1 MQGRIAAIVACGI
14 AGLILIGTA
23 GAVSDSYYEKV
34 ALGET
39 ELVSC
44 SDDRLDREDATDGS
58 PNCSVHRVSTTY
70 ARQAMATTLTRD
82 RTRDD

>member
-1 MQGRIAAIVACGI
+1 MHGRIAAIVACGI

-44 SDDRLDREDATDGS
+44 SEDRLDREDAVDGL
-58 PNCSVHRVSTTY
+58 PNCSVHRISTTY
-70 ARQAMATTLTRD
+70 ARQAMATALTRD
-82 RTRDD
+82 RTLDD